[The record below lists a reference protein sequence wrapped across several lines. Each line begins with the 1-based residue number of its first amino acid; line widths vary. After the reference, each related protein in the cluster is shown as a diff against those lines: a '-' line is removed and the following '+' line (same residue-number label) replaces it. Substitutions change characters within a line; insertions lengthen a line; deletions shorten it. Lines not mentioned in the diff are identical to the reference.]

1 MTNDELKNADAS
13 TSDTYDY
20 IGDDFSKQKSEL
32 EKQIIVMTTRQSE
45 IQNHILAI
53 EQNISFL
60 NSYIAKNKED
70 QEKQRVGRGAIS
82 KNIELLAK
90 LYQVYREFEDTKVRY
105 YKNISDDTYRF
116 HHLISVDI
124 RRIDEKFSAVEGGDF
139 FGVIKEMMN
148 LIQHV
153 QNEHGGKIP
162 LTEDLQGDL
171 VKTNPEY
178 DL

>member
-1 MTNDELKNADAS
+1 MTNDELEPTNNGAS
-13 TSDTYDY
+13 ETYNH
-20 IGDDFSKQKSEL
+20 IGSDFSKQKSEL
-32 EKQIIVMTTRQSE
+32 EKQIIVMSTRQSE

-124 RRIDEKFSAVEGGDF
+124 RRIDEKFSAVESGDF

-148 LIQHV
+148 LIQNV
-153 QNEHGGKIP
+153 QGEHEGKIP
-162 LTEDLQGDL
+162 LTEDLQEGL

-178 DL
+178 EL